1 MDTNNGTS
9 AGRSQSMASS
19 NDAVDGAVLI
29 EEDQNEVARRRQDSK
44 VFFLRIVLIV
54 ALVTATALVATFAGL
69 YVDRDEHANF
79 EMQYDD
85 SVAKV
90 GEAFQTR
97 LDIKRDSIM
106 TFSSMITS
114 RYGPVAVWP
123 NVTIP
128 NFEVQTQG
136 ILRIADG
143 RALSYN
149 PIITQDIN
157 RLQWEAHATESAWIL
172 GGNESILVVP
182 DTNTTWPDN
191 RTVSFGIYSRDAEKN
206 VIYDPGNDPKSA
218 KYPDV
223 MVPVWQ
229 IAPFEGNERAVM
241 YNLHSEINRQQAL
254 DNMMT
259 YAVPSLTAILQL
271 VQDKDV
277 TRPAAIMF
285 YPVLDAFDS
294 KVVVGSVSL
303 VFYWDKFLAAL
314 LPGYIK
320 GMVCV
325 LSASTDQVYSYSISG
340 DVVTLMGEG
349 DLHDP
354 SYDEYE
360 EVVEARLLLEGED
373 DAGKFITYTLSM
385 YPSEE
390 FEDQY
395 KTAKSIVY
403 AVGAVLIFLFTA
415 GLFLLY
421 DHLVEDR
428 QKETSRLATQVRKD
442 SCSRNDFYDHYMER
456 QLIPVSCPS
465 SEGTSSMLCSP
476 PPSAIVC
483 TRPKRALFHS
493 GIPRR
498 LVAGAAM
505 GRGASRTRIPRAMTK
520 MSLAACIA

>member
-1 MDTNNGTS
+1 
-9 AGRSQSMASS
+9 MASS
-19 NDAVDGAVLI
+19 SNNAADSAVLT
-29 EEDQNEVARRRQDSK
+29 EEDKHEIARRQQDRK
-44 VFFLRIVLIV
+44 VFFLRTVLIV
-54 ALVTATALVATFAGL
+54 ALITATVLVATFAGL

-79 EMQYDD
+79 VTQYYD
-85 SVAKV
+85 SVVKV
-90 GEAFQTR
+90 GEAFQYR

-114 RYGPVAVWP
+114 RYGPMGVWP

-128 NFEVQTQG
+128 NFEDQTKG

-143 RALSYN
+143 KALSYN
-149 PIITQDIN
+149 PIITQDVN

-182 DTNTTWPDN
+182 DPNTTWPDN
-191 RTVSFGIYSRDAEKN
+191 RTVSFGIYSRDADKN
-206 VIYDPGNDPKSA
+206 VIYDPGNDTKSEN
-218 KYPDV
+218 YPDV

-241 YNLHSEINRQQAL
+241 FNLHSEINRQQAL

-271 VQDKDV
+271 VQDKDD

-294 KVVVGSVSL
+294 KAVVGSVSL
-303 VFYWDKFLAAL
+303 VFYWSNFLASL

-325 LSASTDQVYSYSISG
+325 LSASTDQVYTYTISG
-340 DVVTLMGEG
+340 DEVKLMGEG

-354 SYDEYE
+354 NYDEYQK
-360 EVVEARLLLEGED
+360 VVEARLLLEGMD
-373 DAGKFITYTLSM
+373 DAGKFITYTLIM

-395 KTAKSIVY
+395 KTSKDIVY
-403 AVGAVLIFLFTA
+403 AIGAVLIFLFTA

-428 QKETSRLATQVRKD
+428 QQKTSRLATQVRI
-442 SCSRNDFYDHYMER
+442 RVF
-456 QLIPVSCPS
+456 
-465 SEGTSSMLCSP
+465 
-476 PPSAIVC
+476 
-483 TRPKRALFHS
+483 
-493 GIPRR
+493 
-498 LVAGAAM
+498 
-505 GRGASRTRIPRAMTK
+505 
-520 MSLAACIA
+520 